1 MEVMLKFYLLVC
13 LHNFSLK
20 NIEIYFLIT
29 PLEILSL
36 LFFRQLFSNSKIQ
49 KGLYYKVILVEG
61 FCPQKKPEI
70 A

>member
-49 KGLYYKVILVEG
+49 KGLYCKVILVEG